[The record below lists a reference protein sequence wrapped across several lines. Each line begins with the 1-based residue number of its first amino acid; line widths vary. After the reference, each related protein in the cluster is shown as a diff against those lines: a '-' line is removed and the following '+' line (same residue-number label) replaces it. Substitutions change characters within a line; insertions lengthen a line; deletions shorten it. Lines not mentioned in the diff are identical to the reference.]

1 VSRSTLSTGLLQI
14 TVTAVL
20 WGTAGPA
27 VAVIGDLTS
36 LGPTSIG
43 FYRLA
48 VAATALLA
56 LAAATRRLSALLHA
70 ARAAPVRLLLAG
82 VGLGVYQVLYFLAV
96 VEAGVG
102 VATVVSLG
110 LAPIVTTAW
119 ESMRA
124 RRRPGRRQTATSAA
138 GLGGLLLITLAA
150 TTPAPSG
157 TRPLLGL
164 LAAIGSG
171 LGYAATTLV
180 SRDLAQRGDPI
191 TLTGATSVIGALAL
205 LPVAAADGLALP
217 LAPGPLALLGYVG
230 VVATAVAYALFYAG
244 LRTVPGSVAA
254 VLTLL
259 EPLVAALLAVL
270 ILAEPLSAL
279 TVIGGLLLLSA
290 VAALYLRSSPG

>member
-14 TVTAVL
+14 TATAVL

-27 VAVIGDLTS
+27 VAVIGDLTT

-48 VAATALLA
+48 IAATAL
-56 LAAATRRLSALLHA
+56 AATRRFWAFLHT

-119 ESMRA
+119 ESARA
-124 RRRPGRRQTATSAA
+124 RRRPGRRQTAALAA

-150 TTPAPSG
+150 PALSG
-157 TRPLLGL
+157 TRPVLGL

-180 SRDLAQRGDPI
+180 SRDLAQRADPI

-205 LPVAAADGLALP
+205 LPVAAADGLTLP
-217 LAPGPLALLGYVG
+217 LAPEPLALLTYVG
-230 VVATAVAYALFYAG
+230 VVATALAYALFYAG

-270 ILAEPLSAL
+270 VLAEPLSAL
-279 TVIGGLLLLSA
+279 TVTGGVLLLSA
-290 VAALYLRSSPG
+290 VAALYLRSGSG

>member
-1 VSRSTLSTGLLQI
+1 MSRSTLSTGLLQI

-27 VAVIGDLTS
+27 VAVIGDLTP

-48 VAATALLA
+48 VAATAL
-56 LAAATRRLSALLHA
+56 AATRRFRGSLQL

-82 VGLGVYQVLYFLAV
+82 LGLGVYQVLYFLAV
-96 VEAGVG
+96 AEAGVG

-119 ESMRA
+119 ESVRA
-124 RRRPGRRQTATSAA
+124 RRRPGRRQTATLAA

-150 TTPAPSG
+150 STHSG

-164 LAAIGSG
+164 LAAVGSG

-180 SRDLAQRGDPI
+180 SRDLAQRADPI
-191 TLTGATSVIGALAL
+191 ALTGATSVIGALAL
-205 LPVAAADGLALP
+205 LPLAAADGLALP
-217 LAPGPLALLGYVG
+217 LTPGPLALLTYVG

-244 LRTVPGSVAA
+244 LRSVPGSVAA

-270 ILAEPLSAL
+270 VLAEPLSAL

-290 VAALYLRSSPG
+290 VAALYL